1 VDDSEKTREALLAEL
16 HDLRLRLQAA
26 ETENRRADASWYEA
40 TLHAWQDS
48 EERYRRLVE
57 YCPDGIAVHCEG
69 RIVFANPAMAEILGT
84 TPSNLLGKSLWEIVH
99 PDCWNLVRERLEQLI
114 QKEEAVPRIEEKMV
128 RLDGSA
134 VDVDVVAL
142 PFLYEGRQAAQILV
156 RDISH
161 NKWAEEALRESERRY
176 RRITEAVTDYVYRVY
191 VDQGRPIRT
200 IHGSSC
206 EKVTGYTPGEFESD
220 PFLWIRMVPPEEH
233 EIVHAQI
240 RHVLAGEEPE
250 TIEHRIIRKDGE
262 ELWICN
268 TQVPH
273 YAPSGQVVCIDG
285 LIRDISKRK
294 RAERER
300 NEMQTLVQ
308 SARKHESLSVLA
320 RGIAHDFKN
329 IVTVMSGFAAVALGK
344 IPGEHPVAECLRH
357 IRAAGERAVELVNR
371 VLLFSQ
377 DRAEGSHPMRFQDAA
392 HETVTLLDSILPPRV
407 RLQSRIAP
415 DCSHICADPTQIHQ
429 VVMNL
434 CTNALHAMQNGRG
447 GMLTVELEEVRLD
460 APWVT
465 RQVTLLPG
473 RYVRLSVADTGC
485 GIPPEILDRIF
496 EPYFTTRNGGE
507 GTGLGLATVQ
517 GIINSYG
524 GAITVQSEVGQ
535 GSVFRVYLPTC
546 GTPPGDQTPEGE
558 GQEPELVM
566 DAIPKKQAAEPA
578 AIEPFESIQTVSER
592 PWVLLVDVDSAILNL
607 GQMALEY
614 MGYRVLPFDC
624 CEEALQAYR
633 ETPERFDL
641 VATGLVFPDRS
652 GFDLLREVR
661 ETCETQPV
669 VLLAGPEQIAGR
681 DKVLEAGFDD
691 WLEKPFSTEAL
702 VDFVKKTFAGLS
714 RRKQE
719 EKGTGSLPETR
730 PAEPVKPC

>member
-1 VDDSEKTREALLAEL
+1 MDDSEKTREALLAEVR
-16 HDLRLRLQAA
+16 DLRLRLQAA
-26 ETENRRADASWYEA
+26 EIENRRADASWYEA
-40 TLHAWQDS
+40 TLHAWQNS

-84 TPSNLLGKSLWEIVH
+84 TPSELLGKTLWEIVH
-99 PDCWNLVRERLEQLI
+99 PNCWNVVRERLDLLI
-114 QKEEAVPRIEEKMV
+114 QKGETVPRIEEKMV
-128 RLDGSA
+128 RLDGST

-142 PFLYEGRQAAQILV
+142 PFLYEDRQAVQILV
-156 RDISH
+156 RDISR
-161 NKWAEEALRESERRY
+161 NKWVEEELRESEKRF

-191 VDQGRPIRT
+191 VDQGRPVRT

-206 EKVTGYTPGEFESD
+206 EKVTGYTPEEFAAD

-250 TIEHRIIRKDGE
+250 TIEHRIIRKNGE
-262 ELWICN
+262 ERWICN

-273 YAPSGQVVCIDG
+273 YDPSGQVLCIDG

-300 NEMQTLVQ
+300 NEMQALVQ

-344 IPGEHPVAECLRH
+344 IPGEHPVTECLRH

-392 HETVTLLDSILPPRV
+392 NETVALLDSILPPKVHLR
-407 RLQSRIAP
+407 SRIAP
-415 DCSHICADPTQIHQ
+415 DCSHICADPIQIHQ

-434 CTNALHAMQNGRG
+434 CTNALHAMQDGRG
-447 GMLTVELEEVRLD
+447 GTLTVELEEVRLD
-460 APWVT
+460 APWAT

-524 GAITVQSEVGQ
+524 GAITVQSEVGH

-546 GTPPGDQTPEGE
+546 GTPPLERAPEGE

-566 DAIPKKQAAEPA
+566 DAVSEERSPEPPVE
-578 AIEPFESIQTVSER
+578 EPFESLPPVSGR
-592 PWVLLVDVDSAILNL
+592 PWILLTDVDSAILNL

-614 MGYRVLPFDC
+614 MGYRVLPFDS
-624 CEEALQAYR
+624 CEDALQAYR
-633 ETPERFDL
+633 EAPDRFDL
-641 VATGLVFPDRS
+641 VATGLIFPDRS
-652 GFDLLREVR
+652 GFDFLREVR
-661 ETCETQPV
+661 EICETQVV
-669 VLLAGPEQIAGR
+669 VLLAGEDQIL
-681 DKVLEAGFDD
+681 DSNEVLDVGFDD

-702 VDFVKKTFAGLS
+702 VDFVKKTLARFPKKT
-714 RRKQE
+714 RE
-719 EKGTGSLPETR
+719 EKEPGELPED
-730 PAEPVKPC
+730 AIY

>member
-1 VDDSEKTREALLAEL
+1 MDDSEKTREALLAEIR
-16 HDLRLRLQAA
+16 DLRFRLQAA
-26 ETENRRADASWYEA
+26 ETENRQADASWYEA

-84 TPSNLLGKSLWEIVH
+84 TPAGLLGKSLWEIVH
-99 PDCWNLVRERLEQLI
+99 PDCWNLVRERLDRLI
-114 QKEEAVPRIEEKMV
+114 QKEEAVPRIEERMV
-128 RLDGSA
+128 RLDGST
-134 VDVDVVAL
+134 VEVDVVAL

-156 RDISH
+156 RDISR
-161 NKWAEEALRESERRY
+161 NKWAEEALRESERRF

-191 VDQGRPIRT
+191 LDRGKPVRT

-206 EKVTGYTPGEFESD
+206 EKVTGYTPEEFAAD

-250 TIEHRIIRKDGE
+250 TIEHRITRKNGE

-273 YAPSGQVVCIDG
+273 YDAAGQVVCIDG

-300 NEMQTLVQ
+300 NEMQVLVQ

-344 IPGEHPVAECLRH
+344 IPAEHPVAECLRH
-357 IRAAGERAVELVNR
+357 IRAAGERAIELVNR

-377 DRAEGSHPMRFQDAA
+377 DRTEGCHPMRFQDAA
-392 HETVTLLDSILPPRV
+392 QETVVLLDSILPPRV
-407 RLQSRIAP
+407 HLQARIAP

-434 CTNALHAMQNGRG
+434 CTNALHAMQNGQG
-447 GMLTVELEEVRLD
+447 GTLTVELEEVRLD
-460 APWVT
+460 APWAT
-465 RQVTLLPG
+465 RNATLLPG

-485 GIPPEILDRIF
+485 GIPPEIRDRIF

-524 GAITVQSEVGQ
+524 GAITVQSEVGH
-535 GSVFRVYLPTC
+535 GSVFRVYLPSC
-546 GTPPGDQTPEGE
+546 GSPPGERIPEGE

-566 DAIPKKQAAEPA
+566 DAVVEESAGEPPGEGVFQSLA
-578 AIEPFESIQTVSER
+578 SVSER
-592 PWVLLVDVDSAILNL
+592 PQVLLVDVDSAVLNL

-624 CEEALQAYR
+624 CEEALLTYR
-633 ETPERFDL
+633 EEPHRFDL
-641 VATGLVFPDRS
+641 VVAGFVFPDRS
-652 GFDLLREVR
+652 GFDFLREIR
-661 ETCETQPV
+661 EACETQPV
-669 VLLAGPEQIAGR
+669 VLLATPDQVTDREEVI
-681 DKVLEAGFDD
+681 EAGFDD
-691 WLEKPFSTEAL
+691 WLEKPFSAEAL
-702 VDFVKKTFAGLS
+702 VEFVKKAFAS
-714 RRKQE
+714 HPQKKRT
-719 EKGTGSLPETR
+719 EK
-730 PAEPVKPC
+730 EPGELLGNGIN

>member
-1 VDDSEKTREALLAEL
+1 VDDSDKTRESLLAEIR
-16 HDLRLRLQAA
+16 DLRSRIEVM

-57 YCPDGIAVHCEG
+57 YCPDGIAIHCDG

-84 TPSNLLGKSLWEIVH
+84 TPAGLLGKSLWEIVH
-99 PDCWNLVRERLEQLI
+99 PEYWNLVRERLEALI
-114 QKEEAVPRIEEKMV
+114 HKGEAVPRIEEKMI
-128 RLDGSA
+128 RADGSA

-156 RDISH
+156 RDISR
-161 NKWAEEALRESERRY
+161 NKWAEEALRESERRF

-191 VDQGRPIRT
+191 VDQGRPVRT

-206 EKVTGYTPGEFESD
+206 EKVTGYKPEEFEAD
-220 PFLWIRMVPPEEH
+220 PYLWIRMVPAEEH
-233 EIVHAQI
+233 EVVLAQI

-262 ELWICN
+262 ERWICN

-273 YAPSGQVVCIDG
+273 YAASGEVVCIDG

-300 NEMQTLVQ
+300 NEMQALVQ

-329 IVTVMSGFAAVALGK
+329 IVTVMSGFAAVALGR
-344 IPGEHPVAECLRH
+344 IPPEHPAAECLRH

-377 DRAEGSHPMRFQDAA
+377 DRAEGSRPMRFQDAA

-407 RLQSRIAP
+407 RLLSRIAS
-415 DCSHICADPTQIHQ
+415 DCSPICADPTQIHQ

-434 CTNALHAMQNGRG
+434 CTNALHAMQNGQG
-447 GMLTVELEEVRLD
+447 GTLTVELEEVRLD
-460 APWVT
+460 APWAT
-465 RQVTLLPG
+465 RQATLLPG

-485 GIPPEILDRIF
+485 GIPPEIQERIF

-517 GIINSYG
+517 GIITSYG
-524 GAITVQSEVGQ
+524 GAITVQSEVGR

-546 GTPPGDQTPEGE
+546 GSPPVERAPEPG

-566 DAIPKKQAAEPA
+566 DAVVEESSEASAAV
-578 AIEPFESIQTVSER
+578 EPFEPLASGLDR
-592 PWVLLVDVDSAILNL
+592 PWILLVDVDAAILDL
-607 GQMALEY
+607 SQMALEY
-614 MGYRVLPFDC
+614 MGYRVLPFDG
-624 CEEALQAYR
+624 CEEALQSYA
-633 ETPERFDL
+633 ESPERFAL
-641 VATGLVFPDRS
+641 VAAGWNLPDRS
-652 GFDLLREVR
+652 GLDFLRQVR
-661 ETCETQPV
+661 ALGATQRWRCSPRRTRWRAEKQSSRPV
-669 VLLAGPEQIAGR
+669 
-681 DKVLEAGFDD
+681 
-691 WLEKPFSTEAL
+691 STTGSKTLSTDTL
-702 VDFVKKTFAGLS
+702 VEFVKKTVS
-714 RRKQE
+714 RPASRKQPPQPASLSLI
-719 EKGTGSLPETR
+719 EKDLS
-730 PAEPVKPC
+730 